1 MRGDA
6 LLFHVPPL
14 LGYTVVEQPLHLGD
28 ISGGRD
34 VQGDH
39 AEPFYALAVDSEFLK
54 RIDHALPCSSGEEEV
69 LVPAVVVAPGDETAG
84 LRVEWVWEAIRTTGA
99 SHVEGLLA
107 PLHALQERAVPLWV
121 EDNELIGDDP
131 GP

>member
-6 LLFHVPPL
+6 PLFHVPPL
-14 LGYTVVEQPLHLGD
+14 LGYTVVEQPLHLGE
-28 ISGGRD
+28 IS
-34 VQGDH
+34 GDH
-39 AEPFYALAVDSEFLK
+39 AEPIYALAVDSEFLK
-54 RIDHALPCSSGEEEV
+54 RIDHAPPCSSREEEV

-84 LRVEWVWEAIRTTGA
+84 LRVERIWEAIRTTGA
-99 SHVEGLLA
+99 SHVEGLLD
-107 PLHALQERAVPLWV
+107 PLHALQERGVPLRV

>member
-6 LLFHVPPL
+6 PLFHVPPL
-14 LGYTVVEQPLHLGD
+14 LGYTVVEQPLHLGE

-39 AEPFYALAVDSEFLK
+39 AEPFYALAVESEFLK
-54 RIDHALPCSSGEEEV
+54 RIDHALPCSSREEEV

-84 LRVEWVWEAIRTTGA
+84 LRLGRVWEAIRTTGA

-107 PLHALQERAVPLWV
+107 PLYALQERGVRLWV